1 MRIPRSRRPATALAL
16 LLASLVLGCTAELK
30 TLGPYGIP
38 EVPEVPASGV
48 ARAAFLAEV
57 NVRTGRIRI
66 SAPSTGLGGVED
78 LADDLSLSLLGGDA
92 TLLTTSN
99 FSASAVGAFQPGKV
113 RVSFDIAITNRLSG
127 VDLVG
132 PTVFPAPPP
141 GSTGPLLFPYDIAIA
156 VTAGGTST
164 GGSGN
169 DVIVV
174 LPSRGLVAASPEW
187 DGAPWNFF
195 NDSSCVGADDCF
207 RYEEFAAIAPG
218 TTTASSRVGFDIDPT
233 VGQFTARLI
242 VAADLADLS
251 PPPLGSVQGSISSPT
266 LGPLAGVTV
275 LATPGGASAITD
287 ATGGFTLAGVP
298 VGAVSLTL
306 SGLPPICSAQPGYP
320 VTVQS
325 GIVTSFGLSLTCTA
339 PTLLGTIAGTVTDA
353 LGAPLG
359 NVLVAVAPTGLAG
372 EPLVATDAA
381 GQFTALDVDVS
392 DGTGTITLSNL
403 PPACTD
409 PGPLPYSGLVNGGS
423 LTLPLTL
430 TCGP

>member
-1 MRIPRSRRPATALAL
+1 MRIPRSRRPVTALAL
-16 LLASLVLGCTAELK
+16 LLASLVSGCTAELK
-30 TLGPYGIP
+30 TLGPYGPP
-38 EVPEVPASGV
+38 EVPELPATGG
-48 ARAAFLAEV
+48 ARAAFLADV

-66 SAPSTGLGGVED
+66 SAPATGLAGVEAA
-78 LADDLSLSLLGGDA
+78 ADGLSLSLVGGDA

-127 VDLVG
+127 VNLVG

-141 GSTGPLLFPYDIAIA
+141 GTAGPLLFPYDIAIA

-164 GGSGN
+164 GGGGN

-174 LPSRGLVAASPEW
+174 LPGRGLVAASTDW

-195 NDSSCVGADDCF
+195 NDSSCAGGDDCF
-207 RYEEFAAIAPG
+207 RFEEFATIAPG
-218 TTTASSRVGFDIDPT
+218 TTTGSSRVGFDIDPT

-242 VAADLADLS
+242 VAADLADLVT
-251 PPPLGSVQGSISSPT
+251 PPLGSVQGSITSPT

-275 LATPGGASAITD
+275 LATPGGASALTD
-287 ATGGFTLAGVP
+287 VAGGFTLAGVP
-298 VGAVSLTL
+298 VGAVTLSL

-325 GIVTSFGLSLTCTA
+325 GIVTSFALSLTCTA
-339 PTLLGTIAGTVTDA
+339 PTLLGTITGSVTDTAGT
-353 LGAPLG
+353 PLP
-359 NVLVAVAPTGLAG
+359 NVLIALTPTGLTG

-381 GQFTALDVDVS
+381 GLFTALDVDVG
-392 DGTGTITLSNL
+392 DGSGTLTLSNL
-403 PPACTD
+403 PPTCAD
-409 PGPLPYSGLVNGGS
+409 PGPLPYTGLVNGGT

>member
-1 MRIPRSRRPATALAL
+1 MPVARSRRPPTALVL
-16 LLASLVLGCTAELK
+16 VLASMVLGCTAEQK
-30 TLGPYGIP
+30 TVGPYGIP
-38 EVPEVPASGV
+38 EVPEVPANGV

-57 NVRTGRIRI
+57 NVSSGRIRI
-66 SAPSTGLGGVED
+66 FAPSTGLGAVGEG
-78 LADDLSLSLLGGDA
+78 ADGLSLSLLGGDA

-99 FSASAVGAFQPGKV
+99 FSASPVGAFQPGKV

-127 VDLVG
+127 VNLVG
-132 PTVFPAPPP
+132 PTAFPAPPP

-174 LPSRGLVAASPEW
+174 LPGRGLVAPSTDW

-207 RYEEFAAIAPG
+207 RYEEFPAIAPG
-218 TTTASSRVGFDIDPT
+218 TTTAASRVGFDIDPT

-251 PPPLGSVQGSISSPT
+251 PPPLGSLQGSISSPT

-287 ATGGFTLAGVP
+287 ASGGFALPGLPAGTV
-298 VGAVSLTL
+298 ALTL
-306 SGLPPICSAQPGYP
+306 TGLPPICSAQASYA

-325 GIVTSFGLSLTCTA
+325 GQVTSFPLSLTCTA
-339 PTLLGTIAGTVTDA
+339 PALLGTITGTVTDTAGTPLASVA
-353 LGAPLG
+353 LT
-359 NVLVAVAPTGLAG
+359 VAPTGLAA

-381 GQFTALDVDVS
+381 GQFSVLAVDVS
-392 DGTGTITLSNL
+392 DGTGTITFANL

-409 PGPLPYSGLVNGGS
+409 PGPLPYAGLVNGG
-423 LTLPLTL
+423 TLVIPIAV